1 MTLRYKVRIGTL
13 LKDHDKARTVFE
25 RETKHLEDEIKRKCT
40 NSFITGAI
48 IMTIVLAGVL
58 YVSHQQGYDKFSL
71 VPYVKGV

>member
-40 NSFITGAI
+40 NSFIAGAV
-48 IMTIVLAGVL
+48 IMTIVLAVVYML
-58 YVSHQQGYDKFSL
+58 ATN
-71 VPYVKGV
+71 KGMISSV